1 MALVVGLIAGLTST
15 ALLESLNWASR
26 TFAERSWLLF
36 VLPAGGLVVGLAT
49 TRGGPCSA
57 RGTTLLIDEVH
68 NPTVAVPG
76 RMAPLVFAGTVAT
89 HVFGGSAG
97 REGTAVQMAAG
108 VADSVLRPLRLDADD
123 RSVMLLAAIAG
134 GFGSAFGV
142 PFAGA
147 VFALEVLTVRRRRIG
162 AAVPCLI
169 ASFVGDRVVRAFG
182 VHHTVTPDMGRFDLD
197 LRQVLAVVIC
207 GVRFGLAA
215 RGFVVLVHGAK
226 QLAARVV
233 PWAPGRP
240 IIGGT
245 LVVALTLLFG
255 TRAYNGLSIGLL
267 ETSLAGGHV
276 PTWAFAAKVLLTV
289 ITLGSGFVGG
299 EVTPLLVIG
308 ATLGATLAGV
318 AGVPVPIL
326 AAIGFAAVFGAA
338 TKTPLASTVMA
349 AELFGL
355 GVAPLVAV
363 ACVLATL
370 ASGQH
375 TIYRRGQ

>member
-1 MALVVGLIAGLTST
+1 MAGVVGLIAGVTST
-15 ALLESLNWASR
+15 LLLESLSWATR
-26 TFAERSWLLF
+26 TFAQRSWLLF
-36 VLPAGGLVVGLAT
+36 LLPLGGLVVGFAT
-49 TRGGPCSA
+49 ARGGERSA

-68 NPTVAVPG
+68 TPTVSAPG

-108 VADSVLRPLRLDADD
+108 VAESVFRPLRLDEND
-123 RSVMLLAAIAG
+123 RSMLLMAAIAG

-147 VFALEVLTVRRRRIG
+147 VFALEVLTIRRRRIG
-162 AAVPCLI
+162 AALPCLL
-169 ASFVGDRVVRAFG
+169 ASFVGDRVVRAFD
-182 VHHTVTPDMGRFDLD
+182 VHHTVTPDLNGFDLD
-197 LRQVLAVVIC
+197 LRLVVAVLLA
-207 GVRFGLAA
+207 GVMFGLAA
-215 RGFVVLVHGAK
+215 RSFVVLTHGTK
-226 QLAARVV
+226 RLVARII

-255 TRAYNGLSIGLL
+255 TRAYNGLSIALL
-267 ETSLAGGHV
+267 ETSLVGGHV
-276 PTWAFAAKVLLTV
+276 PTWAFAAKAVLTV
-289 ITLGSGFVGG
+289 VTLGSGFVGG

-318 AGVPVPIL
+318 AGAPVPVL
-326 AAIGFAAVFGAA
+326 AAVGFAAVFGAA
-338 TKTPLASTVMA
+338 TKTPVASTVMA

-363 ACVLATL
+363 ACLLATL
-370 ASGQH
+370 ASGRH
-375 TIYRRGQ
+375 TIYPRGQ